1 MSGLMS
7 GNMFHTVC
15 KYCKQ
20 IGAGNLG
27 MMRCTVTPCMLNV
40 GCDHQFTETVVHES
54 NGPVVRSIGA
64 TKLQT
69 GAYGTPVNVLPS
81 FWFFGLL

>member
-1 MSGLMS
+1 
-7 GNMFHTVC
+7 
-15 KYCKQ
+15 
-20 IGAGNLG
+20 
-27 MMRCTVTPCMLNV
+27 MLNV

-69 GAYGTPVNVLPS
+69 RAYGTPVNVLPS